1 MALTLS
7 SAHFGYVRRAGAVE
21 SSVGEFQTGKEGLE
35 RGVGGGEEG
44 RDVVCCPADR
54 EGAREGKVFRPRLM
68 IASDARAV

>member
-35 RGVGGGEEG
+35 RGVGGGRRGGMLFVVLPIG
-44 RDVVCCPADR
+44 RERAK
-54 EGAREGKVFRPRLM
+54 ARYLGL
-68 IASDARAV
+68 DL